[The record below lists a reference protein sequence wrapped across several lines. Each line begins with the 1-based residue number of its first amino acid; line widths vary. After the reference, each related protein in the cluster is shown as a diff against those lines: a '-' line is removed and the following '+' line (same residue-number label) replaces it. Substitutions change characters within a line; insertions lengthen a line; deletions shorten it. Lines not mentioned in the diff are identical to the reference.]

1 MAMIG
6 NSQSVASLLDSYY
19 SDRATNEGGF
29 TDTPEHILLNLKH
42 QSRPYQIEALGRY
55 FHYSDINQRRD
66 KSRGLQLLFNMATGS
81 GKTML
86 MAALL
91 LDMYKR
97 GHNKVVFF
105 VNTTNIIEKTRE
117 NFLDGSSNKYLF
129 ADKIIIDGEPV
140 TIREVTEFSDARD
153 DAINIVF
160 TTIQGLH
167 SVLNNPR
174 ENSLTYEDLLNHDIV
189 LLSDEAHHLNGDTKS
204 LAADEKKD
212 NSSWES
218 TINLVMSN
226 NPRNH
231 LLEFT
236 ATIDLDDKEIFYKYK
251 DRIIYRYDL
260 KAFREDGYSK
270 DVWIYDVAADTMSRA
285 IQAMIVSQYRKKI
298 ALGAGIWLKPV
309 VLFKSFRID
318 DSNEFYDAFVEKV
331 KNLSSDDIS
340 KQREHTAGI
349 LQDAFSFFD
358 TSGIG
363 DADLADELRI
373 DFAEERLLSVTKKQ
387 ITAEDQLR
395 LNSLEDRDNE
405 IRAVFAVNVLDEGWD
420 VLNLY
425 DIVRL
430 YDTRDSKNGRPGRTT
445 MREAQLIGRG
455 ARYYPFTVN
464 DDEEKRYLRKF
475 DDNELEP
482 LRVIE
487 QLHYH
492 SASNPKYI
500 QEIRQTLRETGIIAD
515 INTVTRDLKLKDE
528 FMKTRSY
535 THGHIWK
542 NEQLERPPINHQIAL
557 LGGEGYHLPDVYEID
572 VPVGV
577 AHDRQIFVDDTNI
590 EAQHQQESFTFDVLF
605 RKFPKSLVR
614 FAVDRNKKIRYDTVN
629 EKIAGLVSL
638 EAFLTGDK
646 QLGGKKLRITAGV
659 DRFEKL
665 TTDEKLYVVEQFLA
679 LVAGDI
685 SLKEKSYIGSKEFKP
700 APLRDLFDTSIRR
713 NYTITDNDA
722 EFGISQSVPAVVG
735 GRSTRY
741 YLDLSKEDWHAYD
754 DNFGTSEEKQLV
766 LMMKRRIYDLRQKWD
781 DIYLLR
787 NEGAFKIYEF
797 NTGKAFEPD
806 YILIANDK
814 KDASMSLQIFIEPK
828 GGHLLE
834 HDKWKGDF
842 LKSIESEAEII
853 AEDRNVKIIGMPFYN
868 AETEKYNSQVEEP
881 LAKWNN

>member
-1 MAMIG
+1 MNNQDKM
-6 NSQSVASLLDSYY
+6 LLDDTYQIY
-19 SDRATNEGGF
+19 SRMSGGF
-29 TDTPEHILLNLKH
+29 TGAPEYITANLKH
-42 QSRPYQIEALGRY
+42 QLRPYQQEAIGRY
-55 FHYSDINQRRD
+55 LHYYDKDQTRD
-66 KSRGLQLLFNMATGS
+66 QSRGLQLLFNMATGS
-81 GKTML
+81 GKTMI

-91 LDMYKR
+91 LDLYKR
-97 GHNKVVFF
+97 GFNKIVFF

-117 NFLDGSSNKYLF
+117 NFLDSGSNKYLF
-129 ADKIIIDGEPV
+129 ADKVIIDGEPV

-167 SVLNNPR
+167 STLNNPR
-174 ENSLTYEDLLNHDIV
+174 ENSLTYEDLTSHDIA

-218 TINLVMSN
+218 TINLVMNN
-226 NPRNH
+226 NPKNH

-309 VLFKSFRID
+309 VMFKSFRID
-318 DSNEFYDAFVEKV
+318 DSNDFYDAFVEKV
-331 KNLSSDDIS
+331 KGLAAEDIA

-349 LQDAFSFFD
+349 LQDAFNYFD
-358 TSGIG
+358 ASGIS

-373 DFAEERLLSVTKKQ
+373 DFAEERVLSVTKKQ
-387 ITAEDQLR
+387 ITPEDQMR
-395 LNSLEDRDNE
+395 LNSLEDKDNE

-430 YDTRDSKNGRPGRTT
+430 YDTRDSKNGRPGKTT

-455 ARYYPFTVN
+455 ARYYPFVV
-464 DDEEKRYLRKF
+464 DGDEEKRFLRKF

-515 INTVTRDLKLKDE
+515 INTVTRNLKLKDE

-535 THGHIWK
+535 THGQIWK
-542 NEQLERPPINHQIAL
+542 NEQLEKPAINHQIAL
-557 LGGEGYHLPDVYEID
+557 LGGDGYHLPDVYEIN

-577 AHDRQIFVDDTNI
+577 AHDRQIFEDNTDI
-590 EAQHQQESFTFDVLF
+590 EAQRQQESFTFDVLF
-605 RKFPKSLVR
+605 RRFPKSLVR
-614 FAVDRNKKIRYDTVN
+614 FAVDRNKKIRFDTVN
-629 EKIAGLVSL
+629 EKITGLSSL

-659 DRFEKL
+659 DKFEKL
-665 TTDEKLYVVEQFLA
+665 TVEEKLYITEQFLS

-700 APLRDLFDTSIRR
+700 TPIKDAFDAEIRR
-713 NYTITDNDA
+713 NYTITNNDA
-722 EFGISQSVPAVVG
+722 EFGISQSIPDTAG

-754 DNFGTSEEKQLV
+754 DNFGTSEEKQFV
-766 LMMKRRIYDLRQKWD
+766 LLMRNLIEDLRSKWD
-781 DIYLLR
+781 DVFLLR
-787 NEGAFKIYEF
+787 NEGALKIFEF
-797 NTGKAFEPD
+797 NSGKAFEPD
-806 YILIANDK
+806 YVLIANDK
-814 KDASMSLQIFIEPK
+814 KDASVSWQIFIEPK
-828 GGHLLE
+828 GGHLIE
-834 HDKWKGDF
+834 SDKWKEDF
-842 LKSIESEAEII
+842 LVTISDEFKLI
-853 AEDRNVKIIGMPFYN
+853 ADSDEVRIVGLPFYN
-868 AETEKYNSQVEEP
+868 SDAERSSNTVESE
-881 LAKWNN
+881 LRTL

>member
-1 MAMIG
+1 MNNQDKM
-6 NSQSVASLLDSYY
+6 LLDDTYQIY
-19 SDRATNEGGF
+19 SRMSGGF
-29 TDTPEHILLNLKH
+29 TGAPEYITENLKH
-42 QSRPYQIEALGRY
+42 ELRPYQQEAVGRY
-55 FHYSDINQRRD
+55 LHYYDKDQTRD
-66 KSRGLQLLFNMATGS
+66 QSRGLQLLFNMATGS

-86 MAALL
+86 MATLL
-91 LDMYKR
+91 LDLYKR
-97 GHNKVVFF
+97 GFNKVVFF

-167 SVLNNPR
+167 STLNNPR

-204 LAADEKKD
+204 LAAEEKKD
-212 NSSWES
+212 NTSWES
-218 TINLVMSN
+218 TINHVMNN
-226 NPRNH
+226 NPKNH

-285 IQAMIVSQYRKKI
+285 LQAMIVSQYRKKI

-331 KNLSSDDIS
+331 KNLSAGDIT
-340 KQREHTAGI
+340 KQREHPAGI
-349 LQDAFSFFD
+349 LRDAFDFFAAN
-358 TSGIG
+358 GIS
-363 DADLADELRI
+363 DADLADELGI

-395 LNSLEDRDNE
+395 LNSLEDKDNE
-405 IRAVFAVNVLDEGWD
+405 LRAVFAVNVLDEGWD

-430 YDTRDSKNGRPGRTT
+430 YDTRDSKNGRPGKTT

-455 ARYYPFTVN
+455 ARYYPFVVN
-464 DDEEKRYLRKF
+464 GNEEKRYLRKF

-528 FMKTRSY
+528 FMQTRSY
-535 THGHIWK
+535 THGQIWK
-542 NEQLERPPINHQIAL
+542 NEQLERPAISHQVAL
-557 LGGEGYHLPDVYEID
+557 LGGEGYHLPDVYEIN

-577 AHDRQIFVDDTNI
+577 AHDRQIFEDNTDI
-590 EAQHQQESFTFDVLF
+590 EAQRLQEAFTFDMPF
-605 RKFPKSLVR
+605 KKFPKSLVR
-614 FAVDRNKKIRYDTVN
+614 FAVDRNKKIRYDTVS
-629 EKIAGLVSL
+629 EKIVGLISL

-646 QLGGKKLRITAGV
+646 QLGSKKLRITAGV
-659 DRFEKL
+659 DKFEKL
-665 TTDEKLYVVEQFLA
+665 TVDEKLYIVEQFLA

-685 SLKEKSYIGSKEFKP
+685 SLKEKSFVGSKEFKP
-700 APLRDLFDTSIRR
+700 MPIREAFDKEIRR
-713 NYTITDNDA
+713 NYTITNNDA
-722 EFGISQSVPAVVG
+722 EFGISQSIPAAAG
-735 GRSTRY
+735 DRGTRF

-754 DNFGTSEEKQLV
+754 DNFGTSEEKQFV
-766 LMMKRRIYDLRQKWD
+766 LLMRNLIEDLRSKWD
-781 DIYLLR
+781 DVFLLR
-787 NEGAFKIYEF
+787 NEGALKIYEF

-806 YILIANDK
+806 YVLIANDK
-814 KDASMSLQIFIEPK
+814 RKASVSWQIFIEPK
-828 GGHLLE
+828 GGHLIE
-834 HDKWKGDF
+834 GDKWKEDF
-842 LKSIESEAEII
+842 LKTISDEAEVI
-853 AEDRNVKIIGMPFYN
+853 ADDGEVRIVGLPFYN
-868 AETEKYNSQVEEP
+868 ADVEHGTNVVESE
-881 LAKWNN
+881 LRTL

>member
-1 MAMIG
+1 MNNQDKM
-6 NSQSVASLLDSYY
+6 LLDDTYQIYGRMS
-19 SDRATNEGGF
+19 GGF
-29 TDTPEHILLNLKH
+29 SSAPEYITQNLKH
-42 QSRPYQIEALGRY
+42 EMRPYQQEAVGRY
-55 FHYSDINQRRD
+55 FHYYDNDQTRD
-66 KSRGLQLLFNMATGS
+66 LSRGLQLLFNMATGS
-81 GKTML
+81 GKTMI

-91 LDMYKR
+91 LDLYKR
-97 GHNKVVFF
+97 GLNKVVFF

-117 NFLDGSSNKYLF
+117 NFLEGGSNKYLF

-153 DAINIVF
+153 DAINVVF

-167 SVLNNPR
+167 SSLKNPR
-174 ENSLTYEDLLNHDIV
+174 ENSLTYEDLTSHDIV

-218 TINLVMSN
+218 TINLVMAN
-226 NPRNH
+226 NPKNH

-298 ALGAGIWLKPV
+298 ALAAGIWLKPV

-318 DSNEFYDAFVEKV
+318 DSNDFYDAFIGKV
-331 KNLSSDDIS
+331 KNLTSDDITS
-340 KQREHTAGI
+340 QREHTAGI
-349 LQDAFSFFD
+349 LQDAFTFFD
-358 TSGIG
+358 TQGIS
-363 DADLADELRI
+363 DNDLADELRI
-373 DFAEERLLSVTKKQ
+373 DFSEERLLSVTKKQ
-387 ITAEDQLR
+387 ITPAEQVK

-405 IRAVFAVNVLDEGWD
+405 LRAIFAVNVLDEGWD

-430 YDTRDSKNGRPGRTT
+430 YDTRDSKNGRPGKTT

-455 ARYYPFTVN
+455 ARYYPFVVN
-464 DDEEKRYLRKF
+464 GDKEKRFLRKF

-515 INTVTRDLKLKDE
+515 VNTVTRDLKLKDE

-535 THGHIWK
+535 THGQIWK
-542 NEQLERPPINHQIAL
+542 NEQLERPAINHQIAL
-557 LGGEGYHLPDVYEID
+557 LGGDGYQLPDVYEIN

-577 AHDRQIFVDDTNI
+577 AHDRQIFEDNTNI
-590 EAQHQQESFTFDVLF
+590 EAQQQLETFTFDVLF

-614 FAVDRNKKIRYDTVN
+614 FAVDRNKKIRYDTVS
-629 EKIAGLVSL
+629 EKIAGLASL
-638 EAFLTGDK
+638 EAFMTGDK

-659 DRFEKL
+659 DKFEKL
-665 TTDEKLYVVEQFLA
+665 TTDEKLYVTEQFLS

-685 SLKEKSYIGSKEFKP
+685 SLKEKSYVGSKEFKP
-700 APLRDLFDTSIRR
+700 TPIKDAFDVSIRR

-722 EFGISQSVPAVVG
+722 EFGLSQSIPATSG
-735 GRSTRY
+735 ARSTRY
-741 YLDLSKEDWHAYD
+741 YLDLSKENWHAYD
-754 DNFGTSEEKQLV
+754 DNFGTSEEKQFV
-766 LMMKRRIYDLRQKWD
+766 LLMRNLIEDLRSKWD
-781 DIYLLR
+781 DVFLLR
-787 NEGAFKIYEF
+787 NEGALKIYEF

-814 KDASMSLQIFIEPK
+814 NIASVSWQIFIEPK
-828 GGHLLE
+828 GGHLVE
-834 HDKWKGDF
+834 NDKWKEDF
-842 LKSIESEAEII
+842 LKNISEDAEVV
-853 AEDRNVKIIGMPFYN
+853 AEDETVRIVGLPFYN
-868 AETEKYNSQVEEP
+868 SDIERSTNVVESE
-881 LAKWNN
+881 LRAL

>member
-1 MAMIG
+1 MNNQDKM
-6 NSQSVASLLDSYY
+6 LLDDTYQIY
-19 SDRATNEGGF
+19 SRMSGGF
-29 TDTPEHILLNLKH
+29 TGAPEYITENLKH
-42 QSRPYQIEALGRY
+42 ELRPYQQEAVGRY
-55 FHYSDINQRRD
+55 LHYYDKDQTRD
-66 KSRGLQLLFNMATGS
+66 QSRGLQLLFNMATGS

-97 GHNKVVFF
+97 GFNKVVFF

-204 LAADEKKD
+204 LAAEEKKD
-212 NSSWES
+212 NTSWES
-218 TINLVMSN
+218 TINHVMNN
-226 NPRNH
+226 NPKNH

-251 DRIIYRYDL
+251 NRIIYRYDL

-285 IQAMIVSQYRKKI
+285 LQAMIVSQYRKKI

-331 KNLSSDDIS
+331 KNLSAEDIT

-349 LQDAFSFFD
+349 LHDAFNFFD
-358 TSGIG
+358 ANGIS
-363 DADLADELRI
+363 DADLADELGI

-387 ITAEDQLR
+387 ITTEDQLR
-395 LNSLEDRDNE
+395 LNSLEDKDNE
-405 IRAVFAVNVLDEGWD
+405 LRAVFAVNVLDEGWD

-430 YDTRDSKNGRPGRTT
+430 YDTRDSKNGRPGKTT

-455 ARYYPFTVN
+455 ARYYPFVVN
-464 DDEEKRYLRKF
+464 GNEEKRYLRKF

-515 INTVTRDLKLKDE
+515 INTVTRDLKLKDG
-528 FMKTRSY
+528 FMQTRSY
-535 THGHIWK
+535 THGQIWK
-542 NEQLERPPINHQIAL
+542 NEQLERPAISHQVAL
-557 LGGEGYHLPDVYEID
+557 LGGEGYHLPDVYEIN

-577 AHDRQIFVDDTNI
+577 AHDRQIFEDNTDI
-590 EAQHQQESFTFDVLF
+590 EVQRQQETFTFDVPF
-605 RKFPKSLVR
+605 KKFPKNLVR
-614 FAVDRNKKIRYDTVN
+614 FAVDRNKKIRYDTVS
-629 EKIAGLVSL
+629 EKIAGLISL

-646 QLGGKKLRITAGV
+646 QLGSKKLRITAGA
-659 DRFEKL
+659 DKFEKL
-665 TTDEKLYVVEQFLA
+665 TVDEKLYIVEQFLA

-685 SLKEKSYIGSKEFKP
+685 SLKEKSFVGSKEFKP
-700 APLRDLFDTSIRR
+700 MPIREAFDKEIRR
-713 NYTITDNDA
+713 NYTITNNDA
-722 EFGISQSVPAVVG
+722 EFGISQSIPAAAG
-735 GRSTRY
+735 DRGTRY

-754 DNFGTSEEKQLV
+754 DNFGTSEEKQFV
-766 LMMKRRIYDLRQKWD
+766 LLMRNLIEDLRSKWD
-781 DIYLLR
+781 DVFLLR
-787 NEGAFKIYEF
+787 NEGALKIYEF

-806 YILIANDK
+806 YVLIANDK
-814 KDASMSLQIFIEPK
+814 RKASVSWQIFIEPK
-828 GGHLLE
+828 GGHLIE
-834 HDKWKGDF
+834 GDKWKEDF
-842 LKSIESEAEII
+842 LKTISDEAEVV
-853 AEDRNVKIIGMPFYN
+853 ADSEEVRIIGLPFYN
-868 AETEKYNSQVEEP
+868 SDIERSNNTVESE
-881 LAKWNN
+881 LRTL

>member
-1 MAMIG
+1 MNNQDKM
-6 NSQSVASLLDSYY
+6 LLDDIYQIY
-19 SDRATNEGGF
+19 SRMSGGF
-29 TDTPEHILLNLKH
+29 TGAPGYITENLKH
-42 QSRPYQIEALGRY
+42 ELRPYQQEAVGRY
-55 FHYSDINQRRD
+55 LHYYDKDQTRD
-66 KSRGLQLLFNMATGS
+66 QSRGLQLLFNMATGS
-81 GKTML
+81 GKTMI

-91 LDMYKR
+91 LDLYKR
-97 GHNKVVFF
+97 GFNKVVFF

-117 NFLDGSSNKYLF
+117 NFLDISSSKYLF
-129 ADKIIIDGEPV
+129 ADKVVIDGEPV

-204 LAADEKKD
+204 LAAEEKKD
-212 NSSWES
+212 NTSWES
-218 TINLVMSN
+218 TINLVMN
-226 NPRNH
+226 NNTKNH

-285 IQAMIVSQYRKKI
+285 LQAMIVSQYRKKI

-331 KNLSSDDIS
+331 KNLSAGDIT
-340 KQREHTAGI
+340 KQREHPAGI
-349 LQDAFSFFD
+349 LRDAFDFFAAN
-358 TSGIG
+358 GIS
-363 DADLADELRI
+363 DADLADELGI

-430 YDTRDSKNGRPGRTT
+430 YDTRDSKNGRPGKTT

-455 ARYYPFTVN
+455 ARYYPFVVN
-464 DDEEKRYLRKF
+464 SDEEKRFLRKF

-515 INTVTRDLKLKDE
+515 INTVTRNLKLKDE
-528 FMKTRSY
+528 FMKTLSY
-535 THGHIWK
+535 THGQIWK
-542 NEQLERPPINHQIAL
+542 NEQLERPAINHQIAL
-557 LGGEGYHLPDVYEID
+557 LGGDGYHLPDVYEIN
-572 VPVGV
+572 VPVGI
-577 AHDRQIFVDDTNI
+577 AHDRQIFEDNTDI
-590 EAQHQQESFTFDVLF
+590 EAQRQQESFTFDVLF

-614 FAVDRNKKIRYDTVN
+614 FAVDRNKKIRFDTVN
-629 EKIAGLVSL
+629 EKITGLSSL

-659 DRFEKL
+659 DKFEKL
-665 TTDEKLYVVEQFLA
+665 TVEEKLYITEQFLS

-700 APLRDLFDTSIRR
+700 TPIKDAFDAEIRR
-713 NYTITDNDA
+713 NYTITNNDA
-722 EFGISQSVPAVVG
+722 EFGISQSTPDTAG

-766 LMMKRRIYDLRQKWD
+766 LMMKRRIEELREKWD

-787 NEGAFKIYEF
+787 NEGAVKIYGF
-797 NTGKAFEPD
+797 DGGRAFEPD
-806 YILIANDK
+806 YILVANDR

-828 GGHLLE
+828 GGYLLE
-834 HDKWKGDF
+834 HDKWKEGF
-842 LKSIESEAEII
+842 LLSIEAEAEII
-853 AEDRNVKIIGMPFYN
+853 AEDEKVKIVGMPFYN
-868 AETEKYNSQVEEP
+868 AEQERYSSRVEEP
-881 LAKWNN
+881 LVEWGRS